1 MAKLGRQELI
11 DLVRKVMAPPEDASS
26 ALIDQWVKTL
36 ESNVE
41 DPMVSDYIFWPDR
54 DMTAE
59 QVVDRALAY
68 VRPRADDGE
77 LETLLDEFIRMN
89 TPGRPGGYN
98 QRQAEQLR
106 HEELYP
112 LLAGLLR
119 TEPNALAQWAVD
131 NGKTAADIV
140 KLHREG
146 KLRGGFLRRL
156 RWW

>member
-1 MAKLGRQELI
+1 MAKLGRQELVE
-11 DLVRKVMAPPEDASS
+11 LVRKVMAPPVDASS
-26 ALIDQWVKTL
+26 AQIDQWVKTL
-36 ESNVE
+36 ESNVA

-68 VRPRADDGE
+68 VRPQVEHGE
-77 LETLLDEFIRMN
+77 LEILLEEFIRIN
-89 TPGRPGGYN
+89 TPGRPGGYTR
-98 QRQAEQLR
+98 RQAEQMR

-112 LLAGLLR
+112 LLAGLLC
-119 TEPNALAQWAVD
+119 TEPNALAQWAID

-146 KLRGGFLRRL
+146 KLRGGLLRWL